1 MRIGL
6 VVSQPADRLN
16 AVPVHELADAGVWA
30 VFLRCFEDEVRWRA
44 PAIDSF
50 ARAAVARGLRVF
62 LVPAGYGGLFSP
74 EQHPGS
80 LFLQAHPHTRQLDT
94 RGRRVPK
101 ACPNHPAYLEWL
113 TSALRSLAWLV
124 DADGF
129 VWEEPGFYYLRGVW
143 GCRCHYCQELYAG
156 RQEGP
161 FPLELT
167 QGVAAFRQQV
177 VAEFVGTASAAV
189 KSVDAKLASLVMP
202 TPAPQTGA
210 VPTGN
215 ENWRLLAATPG
226 VDGLVLTWPPG
237 LASASLTGV
246 VPFHDSARAWLPPK
260 TPVLLRLMCPTDVT
274 ELEITLRQL
283 AQARAPG
290 VILDIPHSLA
300 GQLSPSARAI
310 LQVVQSVS

>member
-6 VVSQPADRLN
+6 VVSQPAERLDL
-16 AVPVHELADAGVWA
+16 VPVHLLAEAGMWA

-44 PAIDSF
+44 PAIDGF
-50 ARAAVARGLRVF
+50 ARAAAASGLRVF

-129 VWEEPGFYYLRGVW
+129 LWEEPGFYYLRGVW
-143 GCRCHYCQELYAG
+143 GCRCGYCQELYAG

-161 FPLELT
+161 MPLELSHS
-167 QGVAAFRQQV
+167 VAMFRQQV
-177 VAEFVGTASAAV
+177 VAELVATVSAAV

-202 TPAPQTGA
+202 TPAPQIGA

-215 ENWRLLAATPG
+215 ENWRLLASTQG
-226 VDGLVLTWPPG
+226 VDGLALTWPPG
-237 LASASLTGV
+237 PPSAPLTGAV
-246 VPFHDSARAWLPPK
+246 AFQDSARAWLPPK
-260 TPVLLRLMCPTDVT
+260 TLVLLRLVCPPNLT
-274 ELEITLRQL
+274 ELDITLRQL
-283 AQARAPG
+283 AQARVPA
-290 VILDIPHSLA
+290 VVLEVPHPLA
-300 GQLSPSARAI
+300 GDLTPSARAVLDI
-310 LQVVQSVS
+310 VRVVA